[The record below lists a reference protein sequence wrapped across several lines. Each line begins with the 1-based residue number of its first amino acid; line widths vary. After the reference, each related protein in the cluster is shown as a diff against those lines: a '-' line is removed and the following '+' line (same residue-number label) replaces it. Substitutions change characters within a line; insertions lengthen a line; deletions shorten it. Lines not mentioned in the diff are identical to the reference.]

1 MWREYFGSA
10 GTILAVVNGVLAIV
24 IATLPTRRSVY
35 KLRLG
40 ALALLI
46 GALAVGAA
54 FYNKYRVYVQT
65 ERAQSD
71 RTDTRQRL
79 EAFITEGRN
88 LIAQIRDANVELPSS
103 AADVWAQQ
111 AEIYL
116 RDRFGEPAVA
126 RFRKPAG
133 ELYGVDETV
142 AAPRVAYWRAVRDRV
157 VNLQAIAA
165 EAADRRP

>member
-24 IATLPTRRSVY
+24 IATLSERRSVY

-79 EAFITEGRN
+79 DAFIAEGRN
-88 LIAQIRDANVELPSS
+88 LIAQIKDAKDELPSS
-103 AADVWAQQ
+103 AADVWGQPT
-111 AEIYL
+111 EIYL
-116 RDRFGEPAVA
+116 RDRLGAPAS
-126 RFRKPAG
+126 
-133 ELYGVDETV
+133 
-142 AAPRVAYWRAVRDRV
+142 
-157 VNLQAIAA
+157 
-165 EAADRRP
+165 

>member
-71 RTDTRQRL
+71 RTETGQRL
-79 EAFITEGRN
+79 EAFIAQGRS
-88 LIAQIRDANVELPSS
+88 LIGQIKDASVELPSS

-111 AEIYL
+111 TEIYL
-116 RDRFGEPAVA
+116 RDRFGEPAVT

-165 EAADRRP
+165 ESSDRRP